1 MSRYTKWTALREL
14 GFWIPGVGIILPIY
28 FLLTLSLKTTA
39 GEARTGVAPPWHPT
53 LSNYTQAW
61 HQAGAG
67 TATFGQAMLN
77 SVITT
82 VAVVAI
88 LIVIGAPAGYVIARR
103 RSRLSGAAFWLF
115 AVGLILPVQLATI
128 PLFSIMVQLGL
139 EGTRLGLI
147 LAYVGFMLPLTMFL
161 YTGFFQS
168 LPPDYEEAAQIDGAS
183 PLRTFVQ
190 VVLPLVRPVTGTV
203 AILIGL
209 FVWKDFYG
217 PLVFVGG
224 TDKITLPVAIYSFV
238 GKYVT
243 SWNLIFASIVVAL
256 APIVVVYAAM
266 QRYII
271 SGFVST
277 VRG

>member
-1 MSRYTKWTALREL
+1 VSRYTKWTAFREL
-14 GFWIPGVGIILPIY
+14 GFWILGLGVILPIY
-28 FLLTLSLKTTA
+28 FLITLSLKSSA
-39 GEARTGVAPPWHPT
+39 GAAETGVAPPWNPT
-53 LSNYTQAW
+53 FENYSHAW
-61 HQAGAG
+61 SEGGAGA
-67 TATFGQAMLN
+67 ATFSQAMLN

-88 LIVIGAPAGYVIARR
+88 LIIVGAPAGYAIARR
-103 RSRLSGAAFWLF
+103 RSRLSGTAFWLF
-115 AVGLILPVQLATI
+115 AAGLILPVQLATI
-128 PLFSIMVQLGL
+128 PLFSIMVETGL

-147 LAYVGFMLPLTMFL
+147 LAYVGFMLPMTVFL

-168 LPPDYEEAAQIDGAS
+168 LPLDYEEAAQIDGAS
-183 PLRTFVQ
+183 PSRTFVQ
-190 VVLPLVRPVTGTV
+190 VVLPLVKPVTGTV
-203 AILIGL
+203 AILAGL

-224 TDKITLPVAIYSFV
+224 TDNVTLPVAIYSFV

-243 SWNLIFASIVVAL
+243 AWNLIFASIVIAL
-256 APIVVVYAAM
+256 APIVVVYIAM

-271 SGFVST
+271 KGFVST